1 MAFIDRLKDW
11 WTESSPTQRYTTL
24 GGVMLFVLLLGGI
37 FSFASRPKYD
47 LLYSGLADADK
58 AGIVEALQGM
68 GVPAK
73 YDSPGMIEVPSD
85 KVAEMRNKL
94 TLAGKVPKSA
104 HMGYENLADMSLS
117 DTPAKERE
125 RLKAIAEGE
134 LAKSIET
141 NPGVRSARVHITL
154 GDPSP
159 FGDQQRPPSASV
171 NLITSGNGSITRDQA
186 KGIAMLVSH
195 SLDGMD
201 MKNVVVLDEKSI
213 PLYSGSDSS
222 STDALASSKIELE
235 QSVARKEEQRIQN
248 NLDAIFGPG
257 KTRVSV
263 RATVNLDVNEIKK
276 TESIVKKGVAL
287 KSMVEK
293 MGGGKKGAGGP
304 SGTQAN
310 SAAGAPSS
318 SDKEYGGDY
327 ESRVEQLM
335 PNETQIET
343 HSNKAVGSIQSMVI
357 NVAANTSGF
366 PEGEEAKAEEFVAQ
380 VQKFVDSEK
389 RNKETVLETNVT
401 AVKFDETVR
410 AAVTDSVAK
419 AESSAKMQQMMALL
433 PIGALLVI
441 GFMVVKQLGK
451 MKPVAHTTSIV
462 LADGQTVSVP
472 LVNGQIPANY
482 AMVGA
487 QQPGLVPAGQ
497 HAEDLHANLSKY
509 TEAELAQLA
518 DGGIIYRD
526 NGEVME
532 VEKIA
537 EKKSVHLAAIK
548 QMAKDRPEPTAM
560 LIKTWL
566 AEV

>member
-1 MAFIDRLKDW
+1 MAFIDRLKNW

-24 GGVMLFVLLLGGI
+24 GGLMLFVLLLGGV
-37 FSFASRPKYD
+37 FSFASRPKYGM
-47 LLYSGLADADK
+47 LYGGLSEVDKAAMVTELQQQGINVKYDMSGL
-58 AGIVEALQGM
+58 V
-68 GVPAK
+68 
-73 YDSPGMIEVPSD
+73 EVPSD
-85 KVAEMRNKL
+85 KVAELRMSL
-94 TLAGKVPKSA
+94 TAAGKVPKSA

-134 LAKSIET
+134 LARSVET

-171 NLITSGNGSITRDQA
+171 NLVTTGTGSITRDQA
-186 KGIAMLVSH
+186 RGIAMLVSH
-195 SLDGMD
+195 SVDGMD
-201 MKNVVVLDEKSI
+201 MKNVVVLDEKSM

-222 STDALASSKIELE
+222 SSDALASSKIELE

-263 RATVNLDVNEIKK
+263 RATVNLDQNEVRK
-276 TESIVKKGVAL
+276 TENIVKKGVAL
-287 KSMVEK
+287 KSMEEK
-293 MGGGKKGAGGP
+293 MGAGKKPAGG
-304 SGTQAN
+304 
-310 SAAGAPSS
+310 AAGSTANIGAPGSLDSGEKDGAYSS
-318 SDKEYGGDY
+318 K
-327 ESRVEQLM
+327 VEQLQ
-335 PNETQIET
+335 PNTTQIET

-366 PEGEEAKAEEFVAQ
+366 PEGQEDKAEEFVTQ
-380 VQKFVDSEK
+380 VRQFVESEK
-389 RNKETVLETNVT
+389 KSGDTILETKVT
-401 AVKFDETVR
+401 PVKFDETVK
-410 AAVTDSVAK
+410 AAVEKSVAQ
-419 AESSAKMQQMMALL
+419 AESGAKMQQMMALL
-433 PIGALLVI
+433 PIAALLVI
-441 GFMVVKQLGK
+441 GVMVVKQLGK
-451 MKPVAHTTSIV
+451 MKPVAQSTSIV
-462 LADGQTVSVP
+462 LADGQTINVP

-482 AMVGA
+482 AMVG
-487 QQPGLVPAGQ
+487 QQPGLNPAEQ
-497 HAEDLHANLSKY
+497 HAQDLQNNLARY
-509 TEAELAQLA
+509 TEEELAQLA
-518 DGGIIYRD
+518 EGGIIYRD
-526 NGEVME
+526 NGAVME

>member
-1 MAFIDRLKDW
+1 MAFIDRLKNW
-11 WTESSPTQRYTTL
+11 WTESNPTQRYTTL

-47 LLYSGLADADK
+47 LLYSGLSDVDK
-58 AGIVEALQGM
+58 ASIVEALQGM

-73 YDSPGMIEVPSD
+73 YDSPGMVEVPSD
-85 KVAEMRNKL
+85 KVADLRNKL
-94 TLAGKVPKSA
+94 VMAGKVPKSA

-141 NPGVRSARVHITL
+141 NPGVRAARVHITL

-195 SLDGMD
+195 SIDGMD

-213 PLYSGSDSS
+213 ALYSGSDLS

-263 RATVNLDVNEIKK
+263 RATVNLDQNEVKK
-276 TESIVKKGVAL
+276 LENIVKKGVPL
-287 KSMVEK
+287 KSMKET
-293 MGGGKKGAGGP
+293 MGSKKAASGVSGAGGN
-304 SGTQAN
+304 T
-310 SAAGAPSS
+310 GAPASPDKNADGTYSS
-318 SDKEYGGDY
+318 T
-327 ESRVEQLM
+327 VEQLQ
-335 PNETQIET
+335 PNTTQIET

-357 NVAANTSGF
+357 NVAANTAGF
-366 PEGEEAKAEEFVAQ
+366 PEGQEDKADEFVAQ
-380 VQKFVDSEK
+380 VKKFVDSEK
-389 RNKETVLETNVT
+389 RTNDTVLETKVT
-401 AVKFDETVR
+401 PVKFDETVR
-410 AAVTDSVAK
+410 TAVDASIKT
-419 AESSAKMQQMMALL
+419 AESSARMQQMMALL
-433 PIGALLVI
+433 PIVALLVI
-441 GFMVVKQLGK
+441 GVMVVKQLGK
-451 MKPVAHTTSIV
+451 MKPVAQTTSIV
-462 LADGQTVSVP
+462 TADGQMISVP

-482 AMVGA
+482 AMVG
-487 QQPGLVPAGQ
+487 QQPGLERADQPS
-497 HAEDLHANLSKY
+497 HALQNNLAKY
-509 TEAELAQLA
+509 SEEELAQLA
-518 DGGIIYRD
+518 EGGIIYRD
-526 NGEVME
+526 NGEVVE

>member
-1 MAFIDRLKDW
+1 MAFIDRLKNW

-24 GGVMLFVLLLGGI
+24 GGVMLFVLLLGGV

-47 LLYSGLADADK
+47 MLYSGVTELEK
-58 AGIVEALQGM
+58 ATMVEALQAM
-68 GVPAK
+68 GVPTK
-73 YDSPGMIEVPSD
+73 YDNPGMVEIPSD
-85 KVAEMRNKL
+85 KIHEMRSKL

-134 LAKSIET
+134 LARSIET

-171 NLITSGNGSITRDQA
+171 NLVTSGNGSITRDQA

-213 PLYSGSDSS
+213 VLYSGSDSS

-263 RATVNLDVNEIKK
+263 RATVNLDQNEVTKV
-276 TESIVKKGVAL
+276 ENLVKKGVAL
-287 KSMVEK
+287 KSMEEK
-293 MGGGKKGAGGP
+293 MGSKKVAGGVA
-304 SGTQAN
+304 GTQAN
-310 SAAGAPSS
+310 TLAPTS
-318 SDKEYGGDY
+318 SDSDDKNGEYF
-327 ESRVEQLM
+327 SKVEQLQ
-335 PNETQIET
+335 PNSTQIET

-366 PEGEEAKAEEFVAQ
+366 PEGQEDKAEEFVAQ
-380 VQKFVDSEK
+380 VKQFVDSEK
-389 RNKETVLETNVT
+389 KTGDTILETKVT
-401 AVKFDETVR
+401 PVKFDETVR
-410 AAVTDSVAK
+410 SAVTESVAK

-433 PIGALLVI
+433 PIAALLVI
-441 GFMVVKQLGK
+441 GVMVVKQLSK
-451 MKPVAHTTSIV
+451 MKPLATTTAI
-462 LADGQTVSVP
+462 LTAEGQTVNVP
-472 LVNGQIPANY
+472 LVNGQIPSNY
-482 AMVGA
+482 AMVMG
-487 QQPGLVPAGQ
+487 QHPGLVPAEQ
-497 HAEDLHANLSKY
+497 RAQDLRNNLARYS
-509 TEAELAQLA
+509 EEELAQLA
-518 DGGIIYRD
+518 EGGIIYRD

>member
-1 MAFIDRLKDW
+1 MAFIDRLKNW

-24 GGVMLFVLLLGGI
+24 GGVMLFVLLLGGV

-47 LLYSGLADADK
+47 MLYGGLSETDK
-58 AGIVEALQGM
+58 AAMVTELQAQ
-68 GVPAK
+68 GVNVK
-73 YDSPGMIEVPSD
+73 YDMAGLVEVPSD
-85 KVAEMRNKL
+85 KVAQLRMSL
-94 TLAGKVPKSA
+94 TNAGKVPKSA

-125 RLKAIAEGE
+125 RLRAIAEGE
-134 LAKSIET
+134 LARSIET

-159 FGDQQRPPSASV
+159 FGDQQRPPSASI
-171 NLITSGNGSITRDQA
+171 NLVTSGTGSITRDQA

-195 SLDGMD
+195 SVDGMD
-201 MKNVVVLDEKSI
+201 MKNVVVLDEKSLA
-213 PLYSGSDSS
+213 LYSGSDQS

-263 RATVNLDVNEIKK
+263 RATVNLDQNEVTKV
-276 TESIVKKGVAL
+276 ENLVKKGVAL
-287 KSMVEK
+287 KSMEET
-293 MGGGKKGAGGP
+293 MGSKKVAGG
-304 SGTQAN
+304 
-310 SAAGAPSS
+310 AAGAQANMGAPAS
-318 SDKEYGGDY
+318 SDAGDKNGEY
-327 ESRVEQLM
+327 SSKVEQLQ
-335 PNETQIET
+335 PNTTQIET
-343 HSNKAVGSIQSMVI
+343 HSNKAVGSIQSMII

-366 PEGEEAKAEEFVAQ
+366 PEGQEDKADEFVAQ
-380 VQKFVDSEK
+380 VKQFVDSEK
-389 RNKETVLETNVT
+389 KTGDTILETKVT
-401 AVKFDETVR
+401 PVKFDETVR
-410 AAVTDSVAK
+410 TAVTESVAK

-433 PIGALLVI
+433 PIAALLVV
-441 GFMVVKQLGK
+441 GVMVVKQLGK
-451 MKPVAHTTSIV
+451 MKPVAMTTAI
-462 LADGQTVSVP
+462 LTADGQTINVP

-482 AMVGA
+482 AMAVG
-487 QQPGLVPAGQ
+487 QQPGLVPAEQ
-497 HAEDLHANLSKY
+497 RAQDLRNNLAKY
-509 TEAELAQLA
+509 SEEELAQLA
-518 DGGIIYRD
+518 EGGIIYRD
-526 NGEVME
+526 NGGVME

-548 QMAKDRPEPTAM
+548 QMARDRPEPTAM

>member
-1 MAFIDRLKDW
+1 MAFIDRLKNW

-24 GGVMLFVLLLGGI
+24 GGVMLFVLLLGGV

-47 LLYSGLADADK
+47 MLYSGVTELEK
-58 AGIVEALQGM
+58 ATMVEALQAM
-68 GVPAK
+68 GVPTK
-73 YDSPGMIEVPSD
+73 YDNPGMVEIPSD
-85 KVAEMRNKL
+85 KIHEMRSKL

-134 LAKSIET
+134 LARSIET

-171 NLITSGNGSITRDQA
+171 NLVTSGNGSITRDQA

-213 PLYSGSDSS
+213 VLYSGSDSS

-263 RATVNLDVNEIKK
+263 RATVNLDQNEVTKV
-276 TESIVKKGVAL
+276 ENLVKKGVAL
-287 KSMVEK
+287 KSMEEK
-293 MGGGKKGAGGP
+293 MGSKKVAGGAA
-304 SGTQAN
+304 GAQAN
-310 SAAGAPSS
+310 IGAPSS
-318 SDKEYGGDY
+318 SDTDGKNGEY
-327 ESRVEQLM
+327 SSKVEQLQ
-335 PNETQIET
+335 PNTTQIET

-366 PEGEEAKAEEFVAQ
+366 PEGQEDKADEFVAQ
-380 VQKFVDSEK
+380 VKQFVDSEK
-389 RNKETVLETNVT
+389 RTGDTVLETKVT
-401 AVKFDETVR
+401 PVKFDETIKT
-410 AAVTDSVAK
+410 AVEKSVAQ
-419 AESSAKMQQMMALL
+419 AESGAKMQQMMALL
-433 PIGALLVI
+433 PIAALLVI
-441 GFMVVKQLGK
+441 GVMVVKQLGK
-451 MKPVAHTTSIV
+451 MKPVATTTAI
-462 LADGQTVSVP
+462 LTADGQTVNVP
-472 LVNGQIPANY
+472 LVNGQIPSNY
-482 AMVGA
+482 AMVMG
-487 QQPGLVPAGQ
+487 QHPGLVPAEQ
-497 HAEDLHANLSKY
+497 RAQDLRNNLARYS
-509 TEAELAQLA
+509 EEELAQLA
-518 DGGIIYRD
+518 EGGIIYRD

>member
-1 MAFIDRLKDW
+1 MAFIDRLKNW

-24 GGVMLFVLLLGGI
+24 GGIMLFVLLLGGV

-47 LLYSGLADADK
+47 MLYGGLSESDK
-58 AGIVEALQGM
+58 AAMVTELQAQ
-68 GVPAK
+68 GVNVK
-73 YDSPGMIEVPSD
+73 YDMPGAVEVPSD
-85 KVAEMRNKL
+85 KVAQLRMNL
-94 TLAGKVPKSA
+94 TAAGKVPKSA

-125 RLKAIAEGE
+125 RLRAIAEGE
-134 LAKSIET
+134 LARSIET

-159 FGDQQRPPSASV
+159 FGDQQRPPSASI
-171 NLITSGNGSITRDQA
+171 NLVTTGTGSITRDQA

-195 SLDGMD
+195 SVDGMD
-201 MKNVVVLDEKSI
+201 MKNVVVLDEKSLA
-213 PLYSGSDSS
+213 LYSGSDQT

-263 RATVNLDVNEIKK
+263 RATVNLDQNEVTKLENK
-276 TESIVKKGVAL
+276 VTKGVAL
-287 KSMVEK
+287 KSMEEK
-293 MGGGKKGAGGP
+293 MGSKKVAGGAAG
-304 SGTQAN
+304 SQAN
-310 SAAGAPSS
+310 IGAPSS
-318 SDKEYGGDY
+318 SDTADKSGDY
-327 ESRVEQLM
+327 SSKVEQLQ
-335 PNETQIET
+335 PNTTQIET

-366 PEGEEAKAEEFVAQ
+366 PEGQEDKAEEFVAQ
-380 VQKFVDSEK
+380 VKGFVDAEK
-389 RNKETVLETNVT
+389 RRGDTILETKVT
-401 AVKFDETVR
+401 PVKFDETVR
-410 AAVTDSVAK
+410 SAVTASVAE
-419 AESSAKMQQMMALL
+419 AESSAKKQQMMALL
-433 PIGALLVI
+433 PIAALLVI
-441 GFMVVKQLGK
+441 GVMVVKQLGK
-451 MKPVAHTTSIV
+451 MKPVAHSTSIV
-462 LADGQTVSVP
+462 LADGQTIHVP

-482 AMVGA
+482 AMVAG
-487 QQPGLVPAGQ
+487 QQPGLVPANN
-497 HAEDLHANLSKY
+497 HAETLQNNLSKY
-509 TEAELAQLA
+509 TEEELAQLA
-518 DGGIIYRD
+518 EGGGIIYRD
-526 NGEVME
+526 NGEVVE

>member
-1 MAFIDRLKDW
+1 MAFIDRLKTW
-11 WTESSPTQRYTTL
+11 WEESSPTQRYTTL

-37 FSFASRPKYD
+37 FSFASRPRYD
-47 LLYSGLADADK
+47 MLYSGLTETDK
-58 AGIVEALQGM
+58 ASIVEALQGM
-68 GVPAK
+68 GVPTK
-73 YDSPGMIEVPSD
+73 YDSPGMVEIPAD
-85 KVAEMRNKL
+85 KIPEMRNKL
-94 TLAGKVPKSA
+94 IMAGKVPKSA
-104 HMGYENLADMSLS
+104 HMGYENLAEMSLS

-213 PLYSGSDSS
+213 PLYSGSELDG
-222 STDALASSKIELE
+222 TDALASSKIELE
-235 QSVARKEEQRIQN
+235 QSVARKEEQRIQG

-263 RATVNLDVNEIKK
+263 RATVNLDQNEVRKVENK
-276 TESIVKKGVAL
+276 VQKGVAL
-287 KSMVEK
+287 KSMKET
-293 MGGGKKGAGGP
+293 MGPKGRASGP
-304 SGTQAN
+304 SGAQAN
-310 SAAGAPSS
+310 LGAPSS
-318 SDKEYGGDY
+318 SDKEYGSDY
-327 ESRVEQLM
+327 NSTVEQIQ
-335 PNETQIET
+335 PSTTQIET

-366 PEGEEAKAEEFVAQ
+366 PEGQEDKAQEFVDS
-380 VQKFVDSEK
+380 VKKFVDAEK
-389 RNKETVLETNVT
+389 KDKDSTIQTSVN

-410 AAVTDSVAK
+410 TAVKDSMDK
-419 AESSAKMQQMMALL
+419 AESSAKMQQMMAML
-433 PIGALLVI
+433 PIAALLII

-451 MKPVAHTTSIV
+451 MKPVAQTTAIV
-462 LADGQTVSVP
+462 LADGQTVTVP
-472 LVNGQIPANY
+472 LVNGQIPAQY
-482 AMVGA
+482 AMVGGQGY
-487 QQPGLVPAGQ
+487 QQPGLVPAGH
-497 HAEDLHANLSKY
+497 HAEDLHNNLSKY
-509 TEAELAQLA
+509 SEEELAQLA
-518 DGGIIYRD
+518 EGGIIYRESGD
-526 NGEVME
+526 VVE

>member
-24 GGVMLFVLLLGGI
+24 GGALLFVLLLGGI
-37 FSFASRPKYD
+37 FSFSSRPKYD
-47 LLYSGLADADK
+47 LLYSGLTESDK

-68 GVPAK
+68 GVPSR

-213 PLYSGSDSS
+213 PLFSGSDSS

-235 QSVARKEEQRIQN
+235 QSVARREELRLQN

-263 RATVNLDVNEIKK
+263 RATVNLDVKDVKELKNE
-276 TESIVKKGVAL
+276 VKGGVPL
-287 KSMVEK
+287 RSSTEK
-293 MGGGKKGAGGP
+293 MGSKKPAGGA
-304 SGTQAN
+304 SGTTAN
-310 SAAGAPSS
+310 GSTGAPASA
-318 SDKEYGGDY
+318 DKESAGDY
-327 ESRVEQLM
+327 ESKVEQLQ
-335 PNETQIET
+335 PNTTTTET
-343 HSNKAVGSIQSMVI
+343 HTNKAVGSIQSMVI

-366 PEGEEAKAEEFVAQ
+366 PEGQEEKATEFVDQ
-380 VQKFVDSEK
+380 VKKFIDSEK

-401 AVKFDETVR
+401 PVKFDESVR
-410 AAVTDSVAK
+410 ATVKDSMEEAK
-419 AESSAKMQQMMALL
+419 SSAKMQQMMALV

-451 MKPVAHTTSIV
+451 MKPLGQTTSIV

-482 AMVGA
+482 AMVGG
-487 QQPGLVPAGQ
+487 QQPGLVPAAQ
-497 HAEDLHANLSKY
+497 HVQDLQHNLAKY
-509 TEAELAQLA
+509 SEEELAQLA

-526 NGEVME
+526 NGEVVE

-537 EKKSVHLAAIK
+537 EKKSIHLAAIK

-566 AEV
+566 AEA

>member
-1 MAFIDRLKDW
+1 MAFIDRLKNW
-11 WTESSPTQRYTTL
+11 WTESTPTQRYTTL
-24 GGVMLFVLLLGGI
+24 GGVLLFVLLLGGI

-47 LLYSGLADADK
+47 MLYSGMTELEK
-58 AGIVEALQGM
+58 ATMVEALQGM
-68 GVPAK
+68 GVPTK
-73 YDSPGMIEVPSD
+73 YDNPGMVEIPTD
-85 KVAEMRNKL
+85 KIPEMRSKL

-171 NLITSGNGSITRDQA
+171 NLVTSGNGSITRDQA

-213 PLYSGSDSS
+213 PLYSGSDLSD
-222 STDALASSKIELE
+222 TDALASSKIELE

-263 RATVNLDVNEIKK
+263 RATVNLDQNEVRK
-276 TESIVKKGVAL
+276 TENIVKKGVAL
-287 KSMVEK
+287 KSMSEEMV
-293 MGGGKKGAGGP
+293 GKPGASGP
-304 SGTQAN
+304 
-310 SAAGAPSS
+310 AGAASNLAPATSDSS
-318 SDKEYGGDY
+318 NAGDY
-327 ESRVEQLM
+327 KSTVEQLQ
-335 PNETQIET
+335 PNTTQIET

-357 NVAANTSGF
+357 NVAANTAGF
-366 PEGEEAKAEEFVAQ
+366 PEGQEDKAQEFVDQ

-389 RNKETVLETNVT
+389 RSSETVLETNVT
-401 AVKFDETVR
+401 AVKFDETVK
-410 AAVTDSVAK
+410 AAVTESVAK

-433 PIGALLVI
+433 PIAALLVI
-441 GFMVVKQLGK
+441 GMMVVKQVGK
-451 MKPVAHTTSIV
+451 MRPVAHSTAIV
-462 LADGQTVSVP
+462 MADGQTINVP

-482 AMVGA
+482 AMVAAGGY
-487 QQPGLVPAGQ
+487 QQPGLVPAGLPAQ
-497 HAEDLHANLSKY
+497 DPINKYAKY
-509 TEAELAQLA
+509 TEEELAQLA
-518 DGGIIYRD
+518 DGGIIYRESGD
-526 NGEVME
+526 VME

>member
-1 MAFIDRLKDW
+1 MAFIDRLKNW
-11 WTESSPTQRYTTL
+11 WTESTPTQRYTTL
-24 GGVMLFVLLLGGI
+24 GGLMLFVLLLGGV
-37 FSFASRPKYD
+37 FSFASRPKYG
-47 LLYSGLADADK
+47 LLYGGLSE
-58 AGIVEALQGM
+58 VEKSAMVIELQQQ
-68 GVPAK
+68 GVNVK
-73 YDSPGMIEVPSD
+73 YDMSGVVEVPSD
-85 KVAEMRNKL
+85 KVAELRMSL
-94 TLAGKVPKSA
+94 TTAGKVPKSA

-134 LAKSIET
+134 LARSVET

-171 NLITSGNGSITRDQA
+171 NLVTTGTGSITRDQA
-186 KGIAMLVSH
+186 RGIAMLVSH
-195 SLDGMD
+195 SVDGMD

-213 PLYSGSDSS
+213 PLFSGSDSS
-222 STDALASSKIELE
+222 SSDALASSKIELE

-263 RATVNLDVNEIKK
+263 RATVNLDQNEVRK
-276 TESIVKKGVAL
+276 TENIVKKGVAL
-287 KSMVEK
+287 KSMEEK
-293 MGGGKKGAGGP
+293 MGAGKKPAGGA
-304 SGTQAN
+304 SG
-310 SAAGAPSS
+310 SAANIGAPAS
-318 SDKEYGGDY
+318 SDTGDKDGAY
-327 ESRVEQLM
+327 SSKVEQLQ
-335 PNETQIET
+335 PNTTQIET

-366 PEGEEAKAEEFVAQ
+366 PEGQEEKADEFVAQ
-380 VQKFVDSEK
+380 VKQFVDSEK
-389 RNKETVLETNVT
+389 RTGDTILETKVT
-401 AVKFDETVR
+401 PVKFDETVKT
-410 AAVTDSVAK
+410 AVEKSVAQ
-419 AESSAKMQQMMALL
+419 AESGAKMQQMMALL
-433 PIGALLVI
+433 PIAALLVI
-441 GFMVVKQLGK
+441 GIMVVKQLGK
-451 MKPVAHTTSIV
+451 MKPLAQSTSIV
-462 LADGQTVSVP
+462 LADGQTINVP

-482 AMVGA
+482 AMIG
-487 QQPGLVPAGQ
+487 QQPGLIPAEQ
-497 HAEDLHANLSKY
+497 HAQDLQNNLARY
-509 TEAELAQLA
+509 TEEELAQLA
-518 DGGIIYRD
+518 EGGIIYRD
-526 NGEVME
+526 NGGVME

>member
-1 MAFIDRLKDW
+1 MAFIDRLKNW

-24 GGVMLFVLLLGGI
+24 GGVMLFVLLLGGV

-47 LLYSGLADADK
+47 MLYSGVTELEK
-58 AGIVEALQGM
+58 ATMVEALQAM
-68 GVPAK
+68 GVPTK
-73 YDSPGMIEVPSD
+73 YDNPGMVEIPSD
-85 KVAEMRNKL
+85 KIHEMRSKL

-134 LAKSIET
+134 LARSIET

-171 NLITSGNGSITRDQA
+171 NLVTSGNGSITRDQA

-213 PLYSGSDSS
+213 VLYSGSDSS

-263 RATVNLDVNEIKK
+263 RATVNLDQNEVTKV
-276 TESIVKKGVAL
+276 ENLVKKGVAL
-287 KSMVEK
+287 KSMEEK
-293 MGGGKKGAGGP
+293 MGSKKVAGGVA
-304 SGTQAN
+304 GTQAN
-310 SAAGAPSS
+310 TLAPTS
-318 SDKEYGGDY
+318 SDTDDKNGEYF
-327 ESRVEQLM
+327 SKVEQLQ
-335 PNETQIET
+335 PNSTQIET

-366 PEGEEAKAEEFVAQ
+366 PEGQEDKAEEFVAQ
-380 VQKFVDSEK
+380 VKQFVDSEK
-389 RNKETVLETNVT
+389 KTGDTILETKVT
-401 AVKFDETVR
+401 PVKFDETVR
-410 AAVTDSVAK
+410 SAVTESVAK

-433 PIGALLVI
+433 PIAALLVI
-441 GFMVVKQLGK
+441 GVMVVKQLSK
-451 MKPVAHTTSIV
+451 MKPLATTTAI
-462 LADGQTVSVP
+462 LTAEGQTVNVP
-472 LVNGQIPANY
+472 LVNGQIPSNY
-482 AMVGA
+482 AMVMG
-487 QQPGLVPAGQ
+487 QHPGLVPAEQ
-497 HAEDLHANLSKY
+497 RAQDLRNNLARYS
-509 TEAELAQLA
+509 EEELAQLA
-518 DGGIIYRD
+518 EGGIIYRD
-526 NGEVME
+526 NGGVME

-548 QMAKDRPEPTAM
+548 QMARDRPEPTAM

>member
-1 MAFIDRLKDW
+1 MAFIDRLKNW

-24 GGVMLFVLLLGGI
+24 GGLMLFVLLLGGV
-37 FSFASRPKYD
+37 FSFASRPKYGM
-47 LLYSGLADADK
+47 LYGGLSEVDKAAMVTELQQQGINVKYDMSGL
-58 AGIVEALQGM
+58 V
-68 GVPAK
+68 
-73 YDSPGMIEVPSD
+73 EVPSD
-85 KVAEMRNKL
+85 KVAELRMSL
-94 TLAGKVPKSA
+94 TAAGKVPKSA

-134 LAKSIET
+134 LARSVET

-171 NLITSGNGSITRDQA
+171 NLVTTGTGSITRDQA
-186 KGIAMLVSH
+186 RGIAMLVSH
-195 SLDGMD
+195 SVDGMD
-201 MKNVVVLDEKSI
+201 MKNVVVLDEKSM
-213 PLYSGSDSS
+213 PLFSGSDSS
-222 STDALASSKIELE
+222 SSDALASSKIELE

-263 RATVNLDVNEIKK
+263 RATVNLDQNEVRK
-276 TESIVKKGVAL
+276 TENIVKKGVAL
-287 KSMVEK
+287 KSMEEK
-293 MGGGKKGAGGP
+293 MGAGKKPAGGAA
-304 SGTQAN
+304 G
-310 SAAGAPSS
+310 SAANIGAPGSLDNGEKDGAYSS
-318 SDKEYGGDY
+318 K
-327 ESRVEQLM
+327 VEQLQ
-335 PNETQIET
+335 PNTTQIET

-366 PEGEEAKAEEFVAQ
+366 PEGQEDKADEFVAQ
-380 VQKFVDSEK
+380 VKQFVDSEK
-389 RNKETVLETNVT
+389 RTGDTILETKVT
-401 AVKFDETVR
+401 PVKFDETVKT
-410 AAVTDSVAK
+410 AVEKSVAQ
-419 AESSAKMQQMMALL
+419 AESGAKMQQMMALL
-433 PIGALLVI
+433 PIAALLVI
-441 GFMVVKQLGK
+441 GIMVVKQLGK
-451 MKPVAHTTSIV
+451 MKPLAQSTSIV
-462 LADGQTVSVP
+462 LADGQTINVP

-482 AMVGA
+482 AMIG
-487 QQPGLVPAGQ
+487 QQPGLIPAEQ
-497 HAEDLHANLSKY
+497 HAQDLQNNLARY
-509 TEAELAQLA
+509 TEEELAQLA
-518 DGGIIYRD
+518 EGGIIYRD
-526 NGEVME
+526 NGGVME